1 MENIID
7 SICTLIKEGT
17 DCKSIEKEVFAFACK
32 IASGLFS
39 QIISVID
46 ETLLKDKDKDLR
58 VVGFREKT

>member
-7 SICTLIKEGT
+7 SICILIKEGT

-46 ETLLKDKDKDLR
+46 D
-58 VVGFREKT
+58 